1 MIVGNKSD
9 LKSNQSFKKVPK
21 YILEKD
27 NLVII
32 SAKTGNGEDD
42 LINHLLKICGSSQTH
57 GLDIALNERQLDLAK
72 STMESLENINKV
84 FDEKLPWDFWTID
97 LRQAI
102 NYLGELTG
110 EDLTESLL
118 DNIFSK
124 FCIGK

>member
-1 MIVGNKSD
+1 M
-9 LKSNQSFKKVPK
+9 L
-21 YILEKD
+21 
-27 NLVII
+27 
-32 SAKTGNGEDD
+32 
-42 LINHLLKICGSSQTH
+42 
-57 GLDIALNERQLDLAK
+57 IALNDRQLDLAK
-72 STMESLENINKV
+72 STMKSLENINKV

-110 EDLTESLL
+110 EDLTENLL

>member
-1 MIVGNKSD
+1 M
-9 LKSNQSFKKVPK
+9 
-21 YILEKD
+21 
-27 NLVII
+27 
-32 SAKTGNGEDD
+32 
-42 LINHLLKICGSSQTH
+42 
-57 GLDIALNERQLDLAK
+57 DIALNERQLDLAK
-72 STMESLENINKV
+72 STTESLENINKV

-110 EDLTESLL
+110 EDLTENLL

>member
-1 MIVGNKSD
+1 M
-9 LKSNQSFKKVPK
+9 
-21 YILEKD
+21 
-27 NLVII
+27 
-32 SAKTGNGEDD
+32 
-42 LINHLLKICGSSQTH
+42 
-57 GLDIALNERQLDLAK
+57 DIALNERQLDLAK
-72 STMESLENINKV
+72 STMESLENINKS
-84 FDEKLPWDFWTID
+84 FNEKLPWDFWTID

>member
-1 MIVGNKSD
+1 M
-9 LKSNQSFKKVPK
+9 
-21 YILEKD
+21 
-27 NLVII
+27 
-32 SAKTGNGEDD
+32 
-42 LINHLLKICGSSQTH
+42 
-57 GLDIALNERQLDLAK
+57 DIALNERQLDLAK
-72 STMESLENINKV
+72 SSLESLENINKV

>member
-1 MIVGNKSD
+1 M
-9 LKSNQSFKKVPK
+9 
-21 YILEKD
+21 
-27 NLVII
+27 
-32 SAKTGNGEDD
+32 SAKTGVGEDD
-42 LINHLLKICGSSQTH
+42 LIKYLLKTCGASQAH
-57 GLDIALNERQLDLAK
+57 GLLIALNDRQLDLAK
-72 STMESLENINKV
+72 STIESLENINKV

-102 NYLGELTG
+102 NYLSELTG

>member
-1 MIVGNKSD
+1 LIVGNKSD
-9 LKSNQSFKKVPK
+9 LKKEQSFRKVPK
-21 YILEKD
+21 YILEKE

-42 LINHLLKICGSSQTH
+42 LINYLLKICDSSQTH

-110 EDLTESLL
+110 EDLTENLL

>member
-1 MIVGNKSD
+1 MHGWPDAAGVRLHSLPKASSAPSVKS
-9 LKSNQSFKKVPK
+9 
-21 YILEKD
+21 
-27 NLVII
+27 
-32 SAKTGNGEDD
+32 
-42 LINHLLKICGSSQTH
+42 
-57 GLDIALNERQLDLAK
+57 
-72 STMESLENINKV
+72 SLTP
-84 FDEKLPWDFWTID
+84 PWDFWTID

>member
-1 MIVGNKSD
+1 M
-9 LKSNQSFKKVPK
+9 
-21 YILEKD
+21 
-27 NLVII
+27 
-32 SAKTGNGEDD
+32 
-42 LINHLLKICGSSQTH
+42 
-57 GLDIALNERQLDLAK
+57 DIALNERQLDLAK
-72 STMESLENINKV
+72 STTESLNNINKV

>member
-1 MIVGNKSD
+1 MI
-9 LKSNQSFKKVPK
+9 L
-21 YILEKD
+21 
-27 NLVII
+27 

-42 LINHLLKICGSSQTH
+42 LINYLLKICGSSQTH

-72 STMESLENINKV
+72 STLESLENINKV

-110 EDLTESLL
+110 EDLTENLL

>member
-1 MIVGNKSD
+1 M
-9 LKSNQSFKKVPK
+9 
-21 YILEKD
+21 
-27 NLVII
+27 
-32 SAKTGNGEDD
+32 
-42 LINHLLKICGSSQTH
+42 
-57 GLDIALNERQLDLAK
+57 DIALNERQLDLAK
-72 STMESLENINKV
+72 STTESLDNVNKV

>member
-1 MIVGNKSD
+1 MKS
-9 LKSNQSFKKVPK
+9 LKQ
-21 YILEKD
+21 ID
-27 NLVII
+27 
-32 SAKTGNGEDD
+32 
-42 LINHLLKICGSSQTH
+42 
-57 GLDIALNERQLDLAK
+57 
-72 STMESLENINKV
+72 KV

-110 EDLTESLL
+110 DDLTESLL

>member
-9 LKSNQSFKKVPK
+9 LKNNQSFEKVPNS
-21 YILEKD
+21 ILEKE

-32 SAKTGNGEDD
+32 SAKTGNGEEY
-42 LINHLLKICGSSQTH
+42 LINYLLKICGSSQTH

-72 STMESLENINKV
+72 STLESLEIINKV
-84 FDEKLPWDFWTID
+84 FNEKRPWDFWSID
-97 LRQAI
+97 LRLAI

>member
-1 MIVGNKSD
+1 M
-9 LKSNQSFKKVPK
+9 
-21 YILEKD
+21 
-27 NLVII
+27 
-32 SAKTGNGEDD
+32 
-42 LINHLLKICGSSQTH
+42 
-57 GLDIALNERQLDLAK
+57 DIALNERQVDLAK
-72 STMESLENINKV
+72 STLESLENINKV

-110 EDLTESLL
+110 EDLTENLL

>member
-1 MIVGNKSD
+1 MYCPSCKAEFIDSITICSD
-9 LKSNQSFKKVPK
+9 CNITLV
-21 YILEKD
+21 D
-27 NLVII
+27 NMV
-32 SAKTGNGEDD
+32 
-42 LINHLLKICGSSQTH
+42 
-57 GLDIALNERQLDLAK
+57 LN
-72 STMESLENINKV
+72 ESLENINKV

-110 EDLTESLL
+110 EDLTENLL

>member
-1 MIVGNKSD
+1 MFLGFPD
-9 LKSNQSFKKVPK
+9 LKDIHSSGKEQEL
-21 YILEKD
+21 ILEKE
-27 NLVII
+27 NLVIM
-32 SAKTGNGEDD
+32 SARTGEGEEE
-42 LINHLLKICGSSQTH
+42 LINYLLKFCGSSEIH

-72 STMESLENINKV
+72 SAMKSLKQIDKV

-102 NYLGELTG
+102 NHLGELAG
-110 EDLTESLL
+110 DDLTENLL

>member
-9 LKSNQSFKKVPK
+9 LKNHLSSKKVPK
-21 YILEKD
+21 YILEKE
-27 NLVII
+27 NLVIV
-32 SAKTGNGEDD
+32 SAKTGNGEEN
-42 LINHLLKICGSSQTH
+42 LINYLLKICGSSQTH

-72 STMESLENINKV
+72 ETKESLENINKV

-110 EDLTESLL
+110 DDLTENLL

>member
-1 MIVGNKSD
+1 M
-9 LKSNQSFKKVPK
+9 
-21 YILEKD
+21 
-27 NLVII
+27 II

-42 LINHLLKICGSSQTH
+42 LINYLLTICGSSQTH

>member
-1 MIVGNKSD
+1 M
-9 LKSNQSFKKVPK
+9 
-21 YILEKD
+21 Y
-27 NLVII
+27 
-32 SAKTGNGEDD
+32 
-42 LINHLLKICGSSQTH
+42 LLYCGSSQTN
-57 GLDIALNERQLDLAK
+57 GLHIALNERQLDLAK
-72 STMESLENINKV
+72 STLKSLININKV

>member
-1 MIVGNKSD
+1 M
-9 LKSNQSFKKVPK
+9 
-21 YILEKD
+21 
-27 NLVII
+27 
-32 SAKTGNGEDD
+32 SAKTGDGECD
-42 LINHLLKICGSSQTH
+42 LISHILKTCGSSQTH
-57 GLDIALNERQLDLAK
+57 GLHIALNERQLDLAK
-72 STMESLENINKV
+72 STLESLENINKV

>member
-1 MIVGNKSD
+1 M
-9 LKSNQSFKKVPK
+9 
-21 YILEKD
+21 
-27 NLVII
+27 
-32 SAKTGNGEDD
+32 
-42 LINHLLKICGSSQTH
+42 
-57 GLDIALNERQLDLAK
+57 DIALNERQLDLAK
-72 STMESLENINKV
+72 STTESLENINKV

>member
-1 MIVGNKSD
+1 M
-9 LKSNQSFKKVPK
+9 
-21 YILEKD
+21 
-27 NLVII
+27 
-32 SAKTGNGEDD
+32 
-42 LINHLLKICGSSQTH
+42 
-57 GLDIALNERQLDLAK
+57 DIALNERQLDLAK
-72 STMESLENINKV
+72 STMKSLENINKV